1 MRGIWAECPFKSMP
15 VSRYIVGLTGGIGSG
30 KSTTADIFATLG
42 VALIDTDA
50 IAHALTVRG
59 GRAMT
64 TIRAHMGTQF
74 IGKDGELDR
83 AVTRDRVFT
92 DASIKRQLEAIL
104 HPLIQE
110 EVEAGLCSKQA
121 IKAPYAMLVV
131 PLLFETLT
139 YRNQTHT
146 TLLID
151 CPIDIQLKRV
161 KRRAGLDEGMAVRI
175 VDAQLPRPIRLQLAD
190 DVIWNGDSADALGS
204 QVQSLHIR
212 YAQNARNLR

>member
-1 MRGIWAECPFKSMP
+1 MLRI
-15 VSRYIVGLTGGIGSG
+15 GLTGGIGSG
-30 KSTTADIFATLG
+30 KSTAADVFATLG

-50 IAHALTVRG
+50 IARALTVSG

-64 TIRAHMGTQF
+64 AIRANMGTKF

-92 DASIKRQLEAIL
+92 DAGIKRQLEAIL

-110 EVEAGLCSKQA
+110 EVEVGLRSKQA
-121 IKAPYAMLVV
+121 IEAPYSMLVV

-139 YRNQTHT
+139 YRHQTHA

-151 CPIDIQLKRV
+151 CPIELQLERV
-161 KRRAGLDEGMAVRI
+161 KRRAGLDEGMAARI
-175 VDAQLPRPIRLQLAD
+175 ADAQLPRSIRLQLAD

-204 QVQSLHIR
+204 QVHSLHIR

>member
-1 MRGIWAECPFKSMP
+1 MQ
-15 VSRYIVGLTGGIGSG
+15 VSGYIVGLTGGIGSG
-30 KSTTADIFATLG
+30 KSTVANIFATLG

-50 IAHALTVRG
+50 IAHALTARG

-64 TIRAHMGTQF
+64 TIRAKMGTQF
-74 IGKDGELDR
+74 IGKEGALDR
-83 AVTRDRVFT
+83 AVTRDCVFA
-92 DASIKRQLEAIL
+92 DASVKRQLEAIL

-110 EVEAGLCSKQA
+110 EVEIGLRSKPA
-121 IKAPYAMLVV
+121 KKAPYAMLVV
-131 PLLFETLT
+131 PLLYETLT

-151 CPIDIQLKRV
+151 CPTDIQLERV
-161 KRRAGLDEGMAVRI
+161 KRRAGLDEEMAARI

-190 DVIWNGDSADALGS
+190 DVIWNGDSADALRS
-204 QVQSLHIR
+204 QIQLLHIR